1 MHQDVQGPSR
11 LPAIRVVSTPI
22 PPRRLYGDLTLQL
35 GALYDDLLSD
45 PVPGA
50 LGALAAR
57 FDEATPSEEEMSDGA
72 ATIASGVDRRG

>member
-1 MHQDVQGPSR
+1 MHQDVQGPPR

-22 PPRRLYGDLTLQL
+22 PARRRYGDLTLQL
-35 GALYDDLLSD
+35 RALYDELLGD

-50 LGALAAR
+50 LGALLAR
-57 FDEATPSEEEMSDGA
+57 FEGATPSEEEMSDGA